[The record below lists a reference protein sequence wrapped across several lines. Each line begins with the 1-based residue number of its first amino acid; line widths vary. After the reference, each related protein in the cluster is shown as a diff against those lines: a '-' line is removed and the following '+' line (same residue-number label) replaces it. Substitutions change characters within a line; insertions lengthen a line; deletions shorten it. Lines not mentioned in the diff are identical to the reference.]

1 MKECKQNFWYD
12 KRVLVTGATGLVGS
26 WLCKDLVDKGA
37 DVVALVRDWDPK
49 SELVRSGTVNKM
61 TVVSGSLEDINVA
74 ERCIN
79 DYAVDTV
86 IHLGAQAIVSVANR
100 SPYST
105 FESNIRGT
113 YCLLEACRKHP
124 SLVKRVVVASSDKA
138 YGDSES
144 LPYTEDMP
152 PRGKHPYDVS
162 KSCADLITQ
171 SYYHSYDTP
180 VVVARCGNIFGGA
193 DLNWSRIIPHTIKSL
208 YHNESPLIRSNGQF
222 IRDYVFIDDA
232 VDAYL
237 TMAQNLDNPEVRGEA
252 FNFGP
257 QKPLTVLDIVN
268 SLRLLMN
275 KEEIVPVILNEAKN
289 EIKAQYLCSAKAKR
303 LLSWEPK
310 HSLEDGL
317 QKTVEWYLEYFKT
330 LENSPSTSQVSL
342 ALR

>member
-1 MKECKQNFWYD
+1 
-12 KRVLVTGATGLVGS
+12 
-26 WLCKDLVDKGA
+26 
-37 DVVALVRDWDPK
+37 
-49 SELVRSGTVNKM
+49 
-61 TVVSGSLEDINVA
+61 
-74 ERCIN
+74 
-79 DYAVDTV
+79 
-86 IHLGAQAIVSVANR
+86 